1 MKTCEHCKKEK
12 PKTEFWKNKKRPDG
26 LNGVCRECYRVYD
39 RKRYYKDIEASRE
52 KKNRMAKKMMEKHP
66 EKWKA
71 RSLAKYAVKIGV
83 LKKEGCKK
91 CGDDNVH
98 AHHDDYKKPLQVI
111 WLCPKHHAERHRE
124 IGTKY

>member
-1 MKTCEHCKKEK
+1 
-12 PKTEFWKNKKRPDG
+12 
-26 LNGVCRECYRVYD
+26 
-39 RKRYYKDIEASRE
+39 
-52 KKNRMAKKMMEKHP
+52 MMEKYP

-71 RSLAKYAVKIGV
+71 RSLAKYAVKIGA
-83 LKKEGCKK
+83 LKKEVCKK